1 MNNDQEQHPLTAI
14 VYTDGRTADR
24 VVGLIADYLTKRGT
38 AVAGFVQRNEPRHDR
53 RRCDMVLEEMSSGE
67 RIGISQDRGPQARG
81 CMLDVDEL
89 LRAEALAMAAL
100 EAKPDLLIINK
111 FGKTEAEG
119 GGFRTLLAEAV
130 TRGVPVLIAVP
141 RRNLD
146 AWRVFAA
153 GLATDFEIEHLAG
166 DVAELCHQLGFVGP
180 GRGRLARSGGCKIKS
195 STAQ

>member
-1 MNNDQEQHPLTAI
+1 MSSDQAENPLTAI
-14 VYTDGRTADR
+14 VYTDGRTVDQVIR
-24 VVGLIADYLTKRGT
+24 LIADYMTKRGA
-38 AVAGFVQRNEPRHDR
+38 AVAGFVQRDEQRHDR
-53 RRCDMVLEEMSSGE
+53 RRCDMVLEEMTSGE

-119 GGFRTLLAEAV
+119 GGFRRLLAEAV

-180 GRGRLARSGGCKIKS
+180 ARGRAASPGRSKIES